1 MIMLDRYLESETRSK
16 TCWSMVLPAPVR
28 SGIGTSTLPGN
39 LEEAYRAGITPK
51 ILRRTGDD
59 SINRP
64 SALDRWNPAFTVL
77 LPAPRAGNLDMLPV
91 FSRMLDLG
99 KKGWASV

>member
-1 MIMLDRYLESETRSK
+1 MIMLVRYLESDTRSK
-16 TCWSMVLPAPVR
+16 TLWSMVFVPPFR
-28 SGIGTSTLPGN
+28 SGIGTRTLPGN
-39 LEEAYRAGITPK
+39 REDAYRAGITPR

-59 SINRP
+59 STVCNSFQP
-64 SALDRWNPAFTVL
+64 SAIRRPLKPSLAESGEL
-77 LPAPRAGNLDMLPV
+77 LPF